1 MVEIIN
7 NLKQKEIIYQKSV
20 DLLKQYIERK
30 YPDSTS
36 AYRVRVFA
44 DAIHKIINDH
54 IREFRRDDQKRIKE
68 ALFSEVSQKDVF
80 TICAYDIMKT
90 CVGLD
95 MDEDTFME
103 HLTDWINHQ
112 QSIPVNQETLVQITQ
127 VVKEEIHIEEYTEE
141 PDEPDEDSQALLD
154 QLEAAFIANATY
166 TDSDYLLLDP
176 RTLDEDFFNTNYED
190 LTDQQTD
197 TSTPLN
203 TFSSDETE
211 DEYQVMVGTTAS
223 EVKDPRPIIVVERER
238 IIEPLILR
246 PFQNTLEEEQTWF
259 MRLKNYLNQ
268 GGYRQDLKQFVMIIV
283 GVVGLI
289 VIVVALIGKFLETED
304 NTTVLND
311 LYMTLPVVT
320 TERIEEREHPE
331 AGDIFIDAT
340 HLDYSIQYKE
350 IDKTALKAWL
360 EARNAKI
367 SEDIYLENLIYVSEL
382 YGVNPLLLIAITGQE
397 QNFVQKDHDF
407 AELMINNPY
416 NVYRSWQTYNT
427 DFDEATR
434 IASRTILT
442 LSEDRPLGEDPV
454 KWINRKYAEDTD
466 WHIGVNAFLREL
478 ETVAGQ

>member
-7 NLKQKEIIYQKSV
+7 NLKKKEIIYQKSV
-20 DLLKQYIERK
+20 DLLKQYIEKK

-68 ALFSEVSQKDVF
+68 ALFSEVSLKDVF

-95 MDEDTFME
+95 MDEDTFID

-112 QSIPVNQETLVQITQ
+112 QSIPVNQQTLLQITQ
-127 VVKEEIHIEEYTEE
+127 VVKEELHLEKNI
-141 PDEPDEDSQALLD
+141 DEPDEERHALLN
-154 QLEAAFIANATY
+154 QLEEAFIANATHME
-166 TDSDYLLLDP
+166 SDYLLLDP
-176 RTLDEDFFNTNYED
+176 RTLDEGFFNTNYED
-190 LTDQQTD
+190 STGQLID
-197 TSTPLN
+197 TSSPLN
-203 TFSSDETE
+203 TYTMEKTQE
-211 DEYQVMVGTTAS
+211 ELQVIVPTTVT
-223 EVKDPRPIIVVERER
+223 EVKDPRPIIVVERES

-246 PFQNTLEEEQTWF
+246 PVQNELEEEHTWF
-259 MRLKNYLNQ
+259 MRLKTYLNQ
-268 GGYRQDLKQFVMIIV
+268 GKYRQDLKQFVMTIV
-283 GVVGLI
+283 GVVVLL
-289 VIVVALIGKFLETED
+289 VVVVALIGKFLMTDD
-304 NTTVLND
+304 NTIVLND
-311 LYMTLPVVT
+311 LYMTWPVVT
-320 TERIEEREHPE
+320 TERIEEKEHPE

-340 HLDYSIQYKE
+340 HLDARIQYKE

-382 YGVNPLLLIAITGQE
+382 YGVNPLLLVAITGQE

-416 NVYRSWQTYNT
+416 NVYRSWQIYNT

-442 LSEDRPLGEDPV
+442 LSEDRPLDEDPV

-466 WHIGVNAFLREL
+466 WHLGVNAFLKEL